1 MVLSVTVGE
10 GFEMPAEEKEE
21 EEEGEEEEAGVWQ
34 AGGDAAVAHRLSAAR
49 VLAASVP
56 YFLSCART

>member
-21 EEEGEEEEAGVWQ
+21 EGEEEDARSELPFRSVGV
-34 AGGDAAVAHRLSAAR
+34 V
-49 VLAASVP
+49 
-56 YFLSCART
+56 